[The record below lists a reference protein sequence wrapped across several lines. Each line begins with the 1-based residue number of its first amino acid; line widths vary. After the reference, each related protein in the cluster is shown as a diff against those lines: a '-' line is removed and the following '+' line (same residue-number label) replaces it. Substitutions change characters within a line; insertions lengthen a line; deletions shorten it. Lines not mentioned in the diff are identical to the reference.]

1 MALDD
6 KKIINMYDRVK
17 VTPAGIISAPKS
29 SVAGI
34 QPPGSG
40 DPKTLV
46 TKEWVDAHYVR
57 KP

>member
-17 VTPAGIISAPKS
+17 VTTSGIISAPKS
-29 SVAGI
+29 SIGNI
-34 QPPGSG
+34 QPPGTG
-40 DPKTLV
+40 DPKVLV